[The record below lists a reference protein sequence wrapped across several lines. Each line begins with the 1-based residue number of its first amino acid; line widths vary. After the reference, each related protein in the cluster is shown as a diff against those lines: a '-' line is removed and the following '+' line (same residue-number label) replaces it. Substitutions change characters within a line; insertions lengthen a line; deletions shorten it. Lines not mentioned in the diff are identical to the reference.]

1 LLVAI
6 IMDPLE
12 AAYKANYKRTKNW
25 AEEIPAISHRVKED
39 NARIQ
44 FENQWNCDD
53 DKDSSSDNSPY
64 ADTAGTETRRC
75 AGNVGARLMGSRAK

>member
-1 LLVAI
+1 
-6 IMDPLE
+6 MDPLE
-12 AAYKANYKRTKNW
+12 AAYDANYKRTMNW
-25 AEEIPAISHRVKED
+25 AEEMPAISQRVKED

-53 DKDSSSDNSPY
+53 DDSSSDNSPY
-64 ADTAGTETRRC
+64 ADIAGTETRQC